1 MDSRKMVL
9 MNPFA
14 GLQMR
19 HTERT
24 DVCTQWGKERVGGM
38 KRAAWK
44 HTHCHMYNREPGG
57 FAV

>member
-1 MDSRKMVL
+1 MVL

-19 HTERT
+19 HTERA